1 MKKTLKLFPNKTTH
15 EEIMKKVLSNPFM
28 VALVPN
34 FVMMLID
41 VATKKE

>member
-1 MKKTLKLFPNKTTH
+1 
-15 EEIMKKVLSNPFM
+15 MKKVLSNPFM

-41 VATKKE
+41 VATKKEWKKQVHQPN